1 MNVAL
6 KDALQGQV
14 RRAGLGLLIASMA
27 TGNFSEAAEPP
38 TQPRPTQTLAKPCD
52 DCVPG
57 VINFSKV
64 SPALW
69 RGAQPSAEG
78 FQQLEKLGV
87 KTVVNFRFDHDDL
100 PLLQGTRIKYLRIPS
115 FAFHPTQA
123 NIVSFLKV
131 VEDPANWPV
140 YIHCAQGRDRTGYN
154 AAAYRLVFQGW
165 GSDDAIL
172 EMNAFH
178 FNRIWVGNPGFLREL
193 KVETLKQQLRAEPKP
208 RFLAWQD

>member
-1 MNVAL
+1 MSTTL
-6 KDALQGQV
+6 KTGVGARIRGTCLGLML
-14 RRAGLGLLIASMA
+14 AGLGPGSSAQ
-27 TGNFSEAAEPP
+27 EAEPP
-38 TQPRPTQTLAKPCD
+38 AQPRPTQILATPCD

-57 VINFSKV
+57 VINFAKV

-78 FQQLEKLGV
+78 FQQLERLGV

-115 FAFHPTQA
+115 FAFHPTEA

-131 VEDPANWPV
+131 LEDPANWPV

-165 GSDDAIL
+165 DSNDAIL
-172 EMNAFH
+172 EMHAFH
-178 FNRIWVGNPGFLREL
+178 FNRIWVGNPGFVREL
-193 KVETLKQQLRAEPKP
+193 NVESLKQKLRIEPKP